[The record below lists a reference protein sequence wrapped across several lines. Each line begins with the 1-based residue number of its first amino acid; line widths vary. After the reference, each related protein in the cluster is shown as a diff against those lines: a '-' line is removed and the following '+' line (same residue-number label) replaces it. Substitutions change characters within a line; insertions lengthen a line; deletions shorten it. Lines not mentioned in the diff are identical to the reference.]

1 MIKYDCALLEKYV
14 IDIFKAA
21 GSSKAEAHIVAE
33 HLLDA
38 NLVGHDSHGVI
49 RVTHY
54 ICWLKKDWITPNRV
68 PKVIKDNGTTL
79 VIDGGL
85 GYGQV
90 TAKDAMIL
98 GAERAKENGSCIVA
112 IRNTTHLGRLGAW
125 AEMLA
130 RQGLISLHFANSSGF
145 GIRVAPYG
153 GNQARFSTNPI
164 CIGSPVKSGEPVIL
178 DMSTA
183 KVPDGKI
190 LVAANK
196 GEDLP
201 EGYILDGEG
210 NPTRD
215 PQGFF
220 EEPQGAVLPIA
231 GPKGSGL
238 AFMIEILAGAFSGGN
253 IGHPDNP
260 TASQVEN
267 NMLSI
272 IINPDEGAGRD
283 VFGMD
288 VTRLIDWTK
297 SCRPVTKG
305 EDILL
310 PGERSQKT
318 RQVRLKHGIPLDN
331 LTIAELGKV
340 AASLDV
346 TIPEIFQKKQ

>member
-1 MIKYDCALLEKYV
+1 MIKYEPDLLKKY
-14 IDIFKAA
+14 ITDIFKAT
-21 GSSKAEAHIVAE
+21 GSFETEAQTVAE
-33 HLLDA
+33 HLIDA

-49 RVTHY
+49 RVKHY
-54 ICWLKKDWITPNRV
+54 ISWLKKGWITPNRT
-68 PKVIKDNGTTL
+68 PEIIKDNGTVL

-90 TAKDAMIL
+90 TAKDAMTL
-98 GAERAKENGSCIVA
+98 GAARAMKNGACIVS

-130 RQGLISLHFANSSGF
+130 RQGLVSIHFANSSGF
-145 GIRVAPYG
+145 GIRVAPHG

-164 CIGSPVKSGEPVIL
+164 CIGSPVKSSEPIIL

-183 KVPDGKI
+183 KIPDGKI

-210 NPTRD
+210 KPTRD

-220 EEPQGAVLPIA
+220 EEPKGAVLPIA

-238 AFMIEILAGAFSGGN
+238 AFMIEILAGALSGGH
-253 IGHPDNP
+253 IGHPDNQ
-260 TASQVEN
+260 TAHQVEN

-272 IINPDEGAGRD
+272 IINPDEASGCD

-288 VTRLIDWTK
+288 VTRLIAWTK
-297 SCRPVTKG
+297 SCRPSAKDEG
-305 EDILL
+305 ILL
-310 PGERSQKT
+310 PGERSRKT
-318 RQVRLKHGIPLDN
+318 RQLRLNLGIPLDG
-331 LTIAELGKV
+331 LTITELGKV
-340 AASLDV
+340 ATSLGV
-346 TIPEIFQKKQ
+346 AIPETFKKN